1 MSSSLVGVLPG
12 QASVQVER
20 EDHLMEQW
28 QIDALQA
35 LLETETKEVEEGS
48 RVYVSS
54 KTYGDSRFHLLSKK
68 YDSIQIEQT
77 NVDEKYQNRVQLQ
90 NDELP
95 AALKT
100 MLIWYLDGIRQR
112 NGLAATPDDD
122 ALGDLDEHPF

>member
-1 MSSSLVGVLPG
+1 
-12 QASVQVER
+12 
-20 EDHLMEQW
+20 MEQW
-28 QIDALQA
+28 QLEALQA

-68 YDSIQIEQT
+68 YDGIQIEQT
-77 NVDEKYQNRVQLQ
+77 NVDEKWGSRVQLQ

-100 MLIWYLDGIRQR
+100 MLIWYLEGMRQQ
-112 NGLAATPDDD
+112 NGLAVTPDDD
-122 ALGDLDEHPF
+122 ALGDLDVHPF